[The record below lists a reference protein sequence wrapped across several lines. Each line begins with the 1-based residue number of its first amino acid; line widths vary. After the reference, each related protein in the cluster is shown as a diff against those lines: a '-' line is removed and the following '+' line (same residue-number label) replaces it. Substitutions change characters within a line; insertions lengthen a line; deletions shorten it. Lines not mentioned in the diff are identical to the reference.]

1 MDPMGGG
8 MGGPPGGNMT
18 QVPVK
23 VRDVS
28 VWEALKDLFKQDQ
41 GESKPFSPKKPEPKK
56 SLLR

>member
-1 MDPMGGG
+1 